1 VAQPHDIFLAVHI
14 TVGSAALLLGPVAMW
29 RGQARGRYRQLGLSY
44 LGLILAVGVTAIG
57 LAALN
62 WSQLW
67 WLTALG
73 VLTAVLGWGGFVVAP
88 RHGSAGWLRVLVHAQ
103 GGSYIA
109 LVTATAVVS
118 TPWPAQIVSWTLPT
132 LVGVGLIEW
141 WYRAASTR
149 PAGRAPA
156 AP

>member
-1 VAQPHDIFLAVHI
+1 MAQPHDILLAAHI
-14 TVGSAALLLGPVAMW
+14 TAGSAALVLGPVAMW
-29 RGQARGRYRQLGLSY
+29 LGQARGQHRWLGLSY

-67 WLTALG
+67 WLTALA
-73 VLTAVLGWGGFVVAP
+73 VLTALLGWLGFVVAP
-88 RHGSAGWLRVLVHAQ
+88 RHHSAGWLRVLVHAQ

-118 TPWPAQIVSWTLPT
+118 TPWPAQIVAWTLPT
-132 LVGVGLIEW
+132 VVGVGLIEW
-141 WYRAASTR
+141 WYRAASER
-149 PAGRAPA
+149 PAQQAPA
-156 AP
+156 AS